1 MNVSNQIICEEN
13 FVWFIVEIIDV
24 YKYEI
29 QWFWN
34 GIMVMDVVMRY
45 EMMLFVIINDIIIN
59 IFNIFRVYNCDEGNV
74 IEVFYGVNKFFK
86 V

>member
-45 EMMLFVIINDIIIN
+45 KMMLFVIINGIIIN
-59 IFNIFRVYNCDEGNV
+59 ILNIFRVYNCDEGNV

>member
-1 MNVSNQIICEEN
+1 MNVSNQIVREEN
-13 FVWFIVEIIDV
+13 PVWFTAETTDA

-29 QWFWN
+29 QWFRN
-34 GIMVMDVVMRY
+34 GIMVTDAATRY
-45 EMMLFVIINDIIIN
+45 KMTSSATINDTTIN
-59 IFNIFRVYNCDEGNV
+59 TLNISRAYNRDEGNV